1 VTERQAENCTP
12 YNLETGW
19 LVKVLFTNSVLA
31 ATFLYKFDGQFA
43 VSSVLMELLFGLQ
56 VYYGKNYSIVVK

>member
-12 YNLETGW
+12 YNLEIGW

-31 ATFLYKFDGQFA
+31 TTFLYKFDGQFA
-43 VSSVLMELLFGLQ
+43 VFFNFYGTFIWPAGLLW
-56 VYYGKNYSIVVK
+56 